1 MDSIELHRDHGR
13 TPQQSRSRK
22 TLARITD
29 AAEVLFAERGYD
41 GASVS
46 DIVAR
51 ARCSVGTFYSRFK
64 DKESLF
70 LHIHDRQCE
79 LLIQRIDFLCDLF
92 RSEKSPLDVMIR
104 QSIRA
109 LFLFAGQRRS
119 LTRVFIQR
127 SGTDL
132 AFHAHYAETWGAVR
146 QRLRPSLLSRRAEM
160 THPDPER
167 AIDFALQLMHSGWAN
182 DVLHH
187 LMVDITGQETGE
199 ALIEDLTDACLAY
212 LGVRGDGTR
221 RR

>member
-1 MDSIELHRDHGR
+1 MDGIELHRDYGR
-13 TPQQSRSRK
+13 APQQTRSRK

-29 AAEVLFAERGYD
+29 AAEALFAERGYD
-41 GASVS
+41 GASVG

-51 ARCSVGTFYSRFK
+51 ARCSVGAFYSRFK

-92 RSEKSPLDVMIR
+92 RSENAPLDVMVR
-104 QSIRA
+104 QSVRA
-109 LFLFAGQRRS
+109 LFLFAGQRRP

-127 SGTDL
+127 SGTDP
-132 AFHAHYAETWGAVR
+132 AFHARYAQTWGAVR
-146 QRLRPSLLSRRAEM
+146 ARLRPSLLSRRSEM
-160 THPDPER
+160 THADPER
-167 AIDFALQLMHSGWAN
+167 AVDFALQLMHSGWAN

-187 LMVDITGQETGE
+187 TMADVTGQETGE

-212 LGVRGDGTR
+212 LGLRRRGTR
-221 RR
+221 